1 MSAEQLENAG
11 QGHLSVAL
19 ARLSGASRERLAA
32 QVDALDLDLIAD
44 LVARFVHGGED
55 HAIGDIEPP
64 EVVEVP
70 VGPDDDA
77 RDARAREA
85 GEDALT
91 SGEIALI
98 LLAGGQGTR
107 LGFDGPKGDFPFA
120 PITGRTLFAHH
131 AAKVGALRARYG
143 ARLPWYLMTSPEND
157 GATKASFTSNDWFGL
172 EPGSVE
178 FFIQGTLPAV
188 DRVSGKILLAAPDS
202 LALSPDGHG
211 GLLTAL
217 RANGVL
223 DALRAD
229 GVRTIFTFQVDNPLV
244 RVARPEL
251 VGHHRLAGAEMSSVV
266 VRKLHGAERMGVVAR
281 AGQQTVLV
289 EYSDL
294 PEELATR
301 TTPSG
306 GLAFWAGSIAV
317 HCLELDLAER
327 LTDDGGRL
335 PLHRALKRVPHIDAG
350 GSLIDPVDPNGI
362 KFESFLFDA
371 LPFAKAT
378 VTVEAER
385 ADEFSPIKNASGDDS
400 PATARR
406 DLNRLFAGWLA
417 EAGVDVPRTTAG
429 EPLHDIEIDP
439 WFALDGR
446 ELAERLPP
454 GTVADGP
461 SVFDGSVR
469 A

>member
-1 MSAEQLENAG
+1 MSVLELQHAG
-11 QGHLSVAL
+11 QGHLSAAL
-19 ARLSGASRERLAA
+19 DRLTGISRDRLAA
-32 QVDALDLDLIAD
+32 QIHALDLERIAD
-44 LVARFVHGGED
+44 LVARFVHGDD
-55 HAIGDIEPP
+55 HHGTPDIEPP
-64 EVVEVP
+64 EVIETPVSPADEV
-70 VGPDDDA
+70 

-91 SGEIALI
+91 TGEIALV

-143 ARLPWYLMTSPEND
+143 ARLPWYLMTSPDND
-157 GATKASFTSNDWFGL
+157 AATKASFTQNDWFGL
-172 EPGSVE
+172 NPGSVE
-178 FFIQGTLPAV
+178 FFVQGTLPAV
-188 DRVSGKILLAAPDS
+188 DRVTGQILLSSPDS

-223 DALRAD
+223 EALRAD

-251 VGHHRLAGAEMSSVV
+251 VGHHRLAAAEMSSVV
-266 VRKLHGAERMGVVAR
+266 VRKLHAAERMGVVAR
-281 AGQQTVLV
+281 EGDRTVLV

-294 PEELATR
+294 PDDLASR

-327 LTDDGGRL
+327 LTGGGGGL
-335 PLHRALKRVPHIDAG
+335 PLHRAVKRVPYVDAQ
-350 GSLIDPVDPNGI
+350 GSFVDPTEPNAI

-406 DLNRLFAGWLA
+406 DLNRLFARWLA
-417 EAGVDVPRTTAG
+417 EAGVDVARG
-429 EPLHDIEIDP
+429 VDREPLHDIEIDP
-439 WFALDGR
+439 RFALDAAQ
-446 ELAERLPP
+446 LAERLPH
-454 GTVADGP
+454 GTVVEGP
-461 SVFDGSVR
+461 SVIDGSDR

>member
-1 MSAEQLENAG
+1 MTHERLAAAG
-11 QGHLSVAL
+11 QGHLAAAVE
-19 ARLSGASRERLAA
+19 RLSGPSRKRLAA
-32 QVDALDLDLIAD
+32 QVDALDLDLVSD
-44 LVARFVHGGED
+44 LVARLVLGSEH
-55 HAIGDIEPP
+55 HAVTAIEPP

-70 VGPDDDA
+70 NGPDDDA

-85 GEDALT
+85 GEAALAA
-91 SGEIALI
+91 GEIALV

-131 AAKVGALRARYG
+131 AAKVGALRTRYG
-143 ARLPWYLMTSPEND
+143 ATLPWYLMTSPDND
-157 GATKASFTSNDWFGL
+157 AATKASFAQNDWFGL
-172 EPGSVE
+172 APGSVE

-188 DRVSGKILLAAPDS
+188 DRATGAVLLAAPDS

-217 RANGVL
+217 RANGVV

-229 GVRTIFTFQVDNPLV
+229 GVRTIFSFQVDNPLV

-266 VRKLHGAERMGVVAR
+266 VRKRHAGERMGVVAR
-281 AGQQTVLV
+281 DGDQTVLV

-294 PEELATR
+294 PDELASQ
-301 TTPSG
+301 TTAVG

-317 HCLELDLAER
+317 HALELDLVER
-327 LTDDGGRL
+327 LTAGGGRL
-335 PLHRALKRVPHIDAG
+335 PLHRAIKRVPYID
-350 GSLIDPVDPNGI
+350 VDGTLVNPSDSNAI

-371 LPFAKAT
+371 LPFARAT

-385 ADEFSPIKNASGDDS
+385 ADEFSPIKNATGDDS
-400 PATARR
+400 PATTRR
-406 DLNRLFAGWLA
+406 DLNRLYARWLA
-417 EAGVDVPRTTAG
+417 AAGVAVPHGADG
-429 EPLHDIEIDP
+429 EPLHDVEVDP
-439 WFALDGR
+439 RFALDAQ
-446 ELAERLPP
+446 ELGQRLPP
-454 GTVADGP
+454 GTIVDGP
-461 SVFDGSVR
+461 SVFSGSDQP
-469 A
+469 